1 MRNIGVVIV
10 TYNRLDKLKH
20 TLQLFSKQTVIPAY
34 VLVVDNAS
42 TDGTGAFL
50 QQWQAEE
57 SPFLRYIISS
67 ATNTGGSGGFHMGL
81 EAAQKM
87 DADWIWLS
95 DDDAFPEEN
104 ALEEAERFL
113 QDNQDRQD
121 RISAI
126 CSCVINDGK
135 LDLDH
140 RRRIARQGVRVVE
153 SVCPES
159 DYENPSFRLDT
170 ISYVGIVIHK
180 PYLDK
185 VGLTQKD
192 FFIWYDDTEHSLRL
206 GRAGEMYCVPTIRV
220 HHDTP
225 ASNGE
230 LNWKH
235 YYGTRNMLYTI
246 KRHFPFCCFA
256 YAAASCFYNSVKV
269 ILEGKQRREQG
280 KLYLHALKDAM
291 FSRLGV
297 HPVYKPGWKPKED

>member
-1 MRNIGVVIV
+1 MGNIGVVIV
-10 TYNRLDKLKH
+10 TFNRLDKLKQAL
-20 TLQLFSKQTVIPAY
+20 TLFEKQTQKPAY

-42 TDGTGAFL
+42 TDGTGEYL
-50 QQWQAEE
+50 RQWQAEQ
-57 SPFLRYIISS
+57 SAFPRHVISS
-67 ATNTGGSGGFHMGL
+67 ATNTGGSGGFYMGL
-81 EAAQKM
+81 EAARKL
-87 DADWIWLS
+87 DAQWIWLS

-104 ALEEAERFL
+104 ALEEAQRFL

-126 CSCVINDGK
+126 CSCVINDGR

-153 SVCPES
+153 TVCPES
-159 DYENPSFRLDT
+159 DYEKPAFRLDT

-185 VGLTQKD
+185 VGLTEKD

-206 GRAGEMYCVPTIRV
+206 GRAGEMYCVPAIKV

-225 ASNGE
+225 PASDG
-230 LNWKH
+230 LSWKK
-235 YYGTRNMLYTI
+235 YYGIRNLLYST
-246 KRHFPFCCFA
+246 KRHFPFYCFA
-256 YAAASCFYNSVKV
+256 YAGASSLYHCLKELVSGRGQEAALRFS
-269 ILEGKQRREQG
+269 
-280 KLYLHALKDAM
+280 ALKDAA

-297 HPVYKPGWKPKED
+297 HPTYKPGWKP